1 MLKRLKRIFNFKR
14 HLRIVKKRIK
24 SRTPIF
30 FKRLIRFCVGVTVFI
45 GAGWAAANGLGWE
58 IPELFAN
65 IMGYLMF
72 LCSGAAAVAKM
83 TTDDPDLSKE
93 A

>member
-1 MLKRLKRIFNFKR
+1 MLKRLKRIFNIKR
-14 HLRIVKKRIK
+14 YFRIIKKRLK
-24 SRTPIF
+24 SATPVF
-30 FKRLIRFCVGVTVFI
+30 FKRLIRVCVTITVFV
-45 GAGWAAANGLGWE
+45 GAGWAAANGVGWE

-72 LCSGAAAVAKM
+72 LCAGAAAVAKM
-83 TTDDPDLSKE
+83 TTDDPELSKE